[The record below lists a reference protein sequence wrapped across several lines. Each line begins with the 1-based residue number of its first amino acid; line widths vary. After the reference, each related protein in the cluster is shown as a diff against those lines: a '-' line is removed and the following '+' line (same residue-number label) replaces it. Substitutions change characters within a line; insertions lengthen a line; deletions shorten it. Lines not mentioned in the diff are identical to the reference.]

1 MYHLSAQL
9 ARIFLGATCFAGY
22 PFPVE
27 SEVRYKEIT
36 KFSEVTNDQVVAVYD
51 REGVWRKSKRG
62 RIVKEAA
69 DTPWDDMVSQV
80 KLNPF
85 SDLFSHVCR
94 LERRT

>member
-1 MYHLSAQL
+1 MYRLSAQL

-27 SEVRYKEIT
+27 SEVRHKEIT

-51 REGVWRKSKRG
+51 REGVWHKSKRG

-80 KLNPF
+80 KLNLF